1 MKEAFA
7 FLIAVV
13 TLLGGR
19 GIYQSFGPTL
29 VEPPD
34 ASGLRIKVNELLIE
48 VAALRLAADRAVNS
62 SLASRPG
69 LYAQPTKPLPLRPL
83 EPLRPRLTDQVAV
96 LSPPPSPPGVPAKRV
111 DRFAYVSMMANCGP
125 NFKYRTYL
133 SGILVFEH
141 QLRKWGSTHD
151 LVVLVQLAPGMAS
164 LPREDLARFAARGIK
179 LKYVAGVWERYLEA
193 HRDQIPDAE
202 RAANKAVMYNK
213 IFAWELVEYDL
224 VQYVDADV
232 MPIGD
237 MDTYFDRNTTTFIN
251 GWMSPLQGGWY
262 LLRPSLKVLKDL
274 VALVQ
279 HRYSSK
285 WDVKQTFDLYNEMP
299 PKERLSRPCLDD
311 DQGLFYCYFKYAKNF
326 NEQMDY
332 VVGRF
337 YLLELLC

>member
-1 MKEAFA
+1 
-7 FLIAVV
+7 
-13 TLLGGR
+13 
-19 GIYQSFGPTL
+19 
-29 VEPPD
+29 
-34 ASGLRIKVNELLIE
+34 
-48 VAALRLAADRAVNS
+48 
-62 SLASRPG
+62 
-69 LYAQPTKPLPLRPL
+69 
-83 EPLRPRLTDQVAV
+83 
-96 LSPPPSPPGVPAKRV
+96 
-111 DRFAYVSMMANCGP
+111 MANCGA
-125 NFKYRTYL
+125 NYKYRVYM
-133 SGILVFEH
+133 SGILVFAARTRA
-141 QLRKWGSTHD
+141 LGSKVDIIALVSFKPD
-151 LVVLVQLAPGMAS
+151 LTA
-164 LPREDLARFAARGIK
+164 LPAEDLALLAAAGVK
-179 LKYVAGVWERYLEA
+179 LKYVASVWDRYLEQGA
-193 HRDQIPDAE
+193 EAIPDAP
-202 RAANKAVMYNK
+202 RAAEKSVMYNK

-299 PKERLSRPCLDD
+299 PKERSCLDD
-311 DQGLFYCYFKYAKNF
+311 DQGLFYCYFKYAKKF